1 MLLISLQS
9 LKIYVLSIMTKKNII
24 NNAPK
29 PVGNYPHSVEVNGM
43 LYLSGI
49 GPRNPRDN
57 SIPGNE
63 YNANGDLVNYDIKQQ
78 THAVFDNIKIILKES
93 NSSLKNLIDITV
105 FLTDM
110 KRDFSTFNS
119 IYKEYFKDNNPCR
132 TTVEISSLPTPI
144 SIELKCIAFIGEN
157 K

>member
-9 LKIYVLSIMTKKNII
+9 LKIYVLNIMTKKNII

-63 YNANGDLVNYDIKQQ
+63 YDANGDLVNYDIKQQ

-105 FLTDM
+105 FLTDID
-110 KRDFSTFNS
+110 RDFE
-119 IYKEYFKDNNPCR
+119 IYNKIYADYFKSNQPCR
-132 TTVEISSLPTPI
+132 TTVQVSSLPTPI
-144 SIELKCIAFIGEN
+144 AIELKCIATID
-157 K
+157 

>member
-110 KRDFSTFNS
+110 KNDFKKFND
-119 IYKEYFKDNNPCR
+119 IYNLYFPNSDACR
-132 TTVEISSLPTPI
+132 TTIEVNALPTDI
-144 SIELKCIAFIGEN
+144 AVELKCISLIN